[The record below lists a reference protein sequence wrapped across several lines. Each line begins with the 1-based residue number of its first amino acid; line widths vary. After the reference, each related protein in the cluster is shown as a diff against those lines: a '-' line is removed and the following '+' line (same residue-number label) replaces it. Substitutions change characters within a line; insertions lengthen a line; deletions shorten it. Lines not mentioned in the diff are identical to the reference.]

1 MILPIPMVLPTSPNP
16 NEKNTFISKTESTQL
31 RHHIKGLQAQRS
43 GEQEAALASR
53 ICLDK
58 TKKNRKLER
67 NFVRNSLQFLRGLVQ
82 LTNQRCDLNLLH
94 SGVDMDNS
102 IITSTENRS
111 GFQKVQHHQRR
122 FKFLHS
128 RQFGIFVADDI
139 TTNQSQRKQYTPGKC
154 YFRRCHE
161 AWRWRSHQVEQ
172 KELLSHCW

>member
-1 MILPIPMVLPTSPNP
+1 MRKIPSSRRQNLPNWGITS
-16 NEKNTFISKTESTQL
+16 KVSKHRGLESKK
-31 RHHIKGLQAQRS
+31 RHLQV
-43 GEQEAALASR
+43 EFAL
-53 ICLDK
+53 
-58 TKKNRKLER
+58 TKLKNRKLER